1 MVSEDLKL
9 RILRILKESRN
20 GVTQSVLARALGVS
34 KSYLSTVI
42 RELEKQGIVYRVRLG
57 NSYIVKL
64 SQQPLPR
71 EERPRRLSLGIVWSS
86 EYLFLASFAKM
97 LRDRMGIELQV
108 RVYPSAL
115 QATLALV
122 EGEVDAVL
130 SPFVSQVYAYL
141 LTRRLTIV
149 GGGARGGA
157 AIYAIPNAKS
167 VVITSSELST
177 MDLCRALAIRKGV
190 VDAET
195 TRYFHHPEEA
205 VAMAKMRK
213 VGYLVVWHPL
223 MEDMERMGMKR
234 VAMCDEFSEIEYC
247 CTLALSRSLDS
258 DIMERIAR
266 VFSESIELFKR
277 KAHLYLDWYSAIT
290 GIDISILK
298 RALNVYSY
306 EPYIDLKKVMTMVKA
321 MSVEVPDV
329 RQLIPDAILKTM

>member
-9 RILRILKESRN
+9 RILKILKESQN
-20 GVTQSVLARALGVS
+20 GVTQSALARALGIS
-34 KSYLSTVI
+34 KGYLSTVI
-42 RELEKQGIVYRVRLG
+42 RELEKRGIVYRVKLG

-64 SQQPLPR
+64 AQRTLPR
-71 EERPRRLSLGIVWSS
+71 EEKPRILRVGIVWSS

-97 LRDRMGIELQV
+97 LRDRMGVELRV
-108 RVYPSAL
+108 HVYPSAL
-115 QATLALV
+115 QATLALI
-122 EGEVDAVL
+122 EGEIDGVL

-205 VAMAKMRK
+205 VAMAKMKK

-234 VAMCDEFSEIEYC
+234 IAMCNEFSEIEYC

-258 DIMERIAR
+258 DTMERIAR
-266 VFSESIELFKR
+266 VFTESVELFKR
-277 KAHLYLDWYSAIT
+277 RAHLYLDWYSAIT

-306 EPYIDLKKVMTMVKA
+306 EPYIDLRKVMAMVKA
-321 MSVEVPDV
+321 MGVEVPDV
-329 RQLIPDAILKTM
+329 RQLILDAILRTM